1 MKLIEYFNPVVS
13 LTLIVI
19 KDGSHNHYLPV
30 GMIIIGPEGVGGNGR
45 KVDLVGPTE

>member
-1 MKLIEYFNPVVS
+1 MKLPVVS

-19 KDGSHNHYLPV
+19 KDGSHNHDLPV
-30 GMIIIGPEGVGGNGR
+30 GMIIIGPEGRLGGNGW